1 MAKNILIIDDEE
13 LIIKSLKKL
22 LEKEGYSVFIAKN
35 GQDAVIMAE
44 EENFDL
50 IVADIRMPGMNGV
63 EAVQSIYQELDKRN
77 LKRMPVIFI
86 TGYADAETKKKAQTL
101 KPIAYIYKPFDMSE
115 LVDKVR
121 DILGQGDIR

>member
-1 MAKNILIIDDEE
+1 MPKNILIIDDEE
-13 LIIKSLKKL
+13 LIIKSLRKL

-63 EAVQSIYQELDKRN
+63 ETVQSIYQGLDKRN
-77 LKRMPVIFI
+77 LKRMPAIFI
-86 TGYADAETKKKAQTL
+86 TGYADAEIKKKAHTL
-101 KPIAYIYKPFDMSE
+101 KPLAYIYKPFDISE

-121 DILGQGDIR
+121 GILGQGGNR